1 VGELPAEPFRGE
13 GDVWGEAV
21 RAVVLSEFGPPGNLA
36 LAEVPEPEPGPGQAL
51 IDVRM
56 ASVTFVETQVRSGRP
71 PNPAMLPRLP
81 VILGNGV
88 GGVVTS
94 VGVDA
99 DPALAG
105 RRVVTT
111 TGGSGGYAERAAV
124 DAAGLIDV
132 PGELSLADAVALLAD
147 GRTATALVRAS
158 GLRAGETALVE
169 AAAGGVGSLLVQLA
183 RAAGARVVAVAG
195 GPRKVGLARELGAD
209 IAADYGDPGW
219 ASQVRAAAGPVD
231 VVFDGVGGP
240 VGAAALG
247 LLREGG
253 RFCVFGMASGSFTE
267 VPDEATAARGITVV
281 RGAPVGPAQ
290 MRELSVAALAR
301 AAAGTLRPVIGQTFP
316 LDRAADAHAAI
327 AGRATVGKTLLLVRG
342 PG

>member
-1 VGELPAEPFRGE
+1 
-13 GDVWGEAV
+13 
-21 RAVVLSEFGPPGNLA
+21 VVLSEFGPPGNLA

-51 IDVRM
+51 IDVGI
-56 ASVTFVETQVRSGRP
+56 ASITFVETQVRSGRP
-71 PNPAMLPRLP
+71 PDPAMLPRLP
-81 VILGNGV
+81 AILGNGV

-94 VGVDA
+94 VGPDA
-99 DPALAG
+99 DPALVG

-124 DAAGLIDV
+124 NAAGLIAV
-132 PGELSLADAVALLAD
+132 PAELSLADAVALLAD
-147 GRTATALVRAS
+147 GRTATALVQAS

-183 RAAGARVVAVAG
+183 KAAGARVVAAAG
-195 GPRKVGLARELGAD
+195 GPRKAGLARELGAD
-209 IAADYGDPGW
+209 IAVDYGDPGW
-219 ASQVRAAAGPVD
+219 ADQVRAQAGPAD
-231 VVFDGVGGP
+231 VVFDGVGGA
-240 VGAAALG
+240 VGTAALG

-267 VPDEATAARGITVV
+267 FPDEATAGRGITVV
-281 RGAPVGPAQ
+281 RGAPAGPAQ

-327 AGRATVGKTLLLVRG
+327 AARATVGKTLLLVRE